1 MIVASSCL
9 LVKPVG
15 KVMIGIALLQAMN
28 IFFRFTDLGKGEVL
42 TAITVSKLGQHSKV
56 MNNNKRDMDESFG
69 PFCKCC
75 GHFNDKVPIK
85 VA

>member
-42 TAITVSKLGQHSKV
+42 TAITVSKLGQYSKV
-56 MNNNKRDMDESFG
+56 RNNNKRDMGESFG
-69 PFCKCC
+69 HSANAVVISMTKS
-75 GHFNDKVPIK
+75 
-85 VA
+85 